1 MWTLFDD
8 LVRLGYTVRRI
19 REELFLKG
27 YDLAEYE
34 DAYLIRKML
43 KVLL

>member
-1 MWTLFDD
+1 MWILFED

-19 REELFLKG
+19 REEMALQN
-27 YDLAEYE
+27 YDLSEYQ

-43 KVLL
+43 QVEL